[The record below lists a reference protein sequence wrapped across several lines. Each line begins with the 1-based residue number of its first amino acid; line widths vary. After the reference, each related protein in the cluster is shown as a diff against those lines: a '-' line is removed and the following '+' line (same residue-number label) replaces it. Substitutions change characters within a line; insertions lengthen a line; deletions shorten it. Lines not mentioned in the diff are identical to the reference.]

1 VPRGAYDVQ
10 VDAAPLI
17 GRADAMAAVRSAVTR
32 AAEGSGGILLVVGE
46 AGVGKSRLLTE
57 AVRLA
62 RGHGVQVLSGRATE
76 FGGAYRPLVEAL
88 LRGGADDL
96 DPGTVPA
103 PYRTALGRLLPG
115 WATGVVNGPEPSIDP
130 VLLLGEAVVRVLDAL
145 VGGPCLLVLEDLH
158 WADAD
163 TLAMLAYLADRLSDL
178 PLLVAASAR
187 DDEPGATAV
196 DRLATSPGV
205 HTVTLS
211 RLGPAALAALAGTRA
226 AGRLREDELAA
237 LVARADG
244 LPLLAEEL
252 VDEAVRTATAS
263 TSPPVPRTMAALVRR
278 RLSLLDPCAHR
289 CLCAAAVAGT
299 DPDWELLPA
308 VVGQPEDVVL
318 AAARAAADAHLLR
331 EDAGRLRWRHALMRE
346 AVVTGLLPP
355 ERAALARRVAEAL
368 LARGRHDD
376 VARAAELLAAGHER
390 DRAATLFLELAR
402 QDRTTGALHRA
413 EQLLDQAARTGAV
426 PAAVAIE
433 RVTVLTATGRVG
445 DALDAGVAA
454 LPSATGE
461 RHAEL
466 CLRLAR
472 TAVTAR
478 RWRDAD
484 AYVERAGRPDDPR
497 SLLLAADSAFGAGDV
512 ERAGPLAA
520 AAVTRAE
527 RSGVPAV
534 LCEALDI
541 AGRVERLRSPP
552 AARAAFSRA
561 AQVAAEHRLVP
572 QQVTA
577 LIGLG
582 TVELLERETSEALPR
597 ARELAVAAGLL
608 GQASAAD
615 VVLFDSI
622 VVQHGPR
629 AVEAP
634 ARALLDR
641 AAWLHLP
648 EAQAGSA
655 FAVALARAA
664 AGDPTGMEA
673 ALARLPVSA
682 AWPDAAPLAAAVRA
696 LPLLLAHDLTGA
708 NATLD
713 AGMSGLVEHRVAA
726 PLHQFGLWALLRTV
740 VDDRGAAARDVLRG
754 LPAALRP
761 ANRGALHYADA
772 IAAGRGGR
780 PDEAVAR
787 FDLGEADL
795 ARVAWLHRLFR
806 LLVLEAAVA
815 DGWGDPVPLLRRDL
829 AEHERVGDHQPART
843 CRDLLKRAGAPTRR
857 GRGTSPVPAAL
868 RAVGVTSREMDVLG
882 LVSAG
887 LTNAEIAGRLYLSP
901 RTVETHV
908 ASLLAKLAAA
918 DRGQLRSRV
927 AALTP

>member
-1 VPRGAYDVQ
+1 
-10 VDAAPLI
+10 VDTAPLI
-17 GRADAMAAVRSAVTR
+17 GRAEALGAVRSAVAR
-32 AAEGSGGILLVVGE
+32 AREGSGGVLLVVGE
-46 AGVGKSRLLTE
+46 AGIGKSRLLTE

-62 RGHGVQVLSGRATE
+62 PGDGVHVLCGRSTE
-76 FGGAYRPLVEAL
+76 SGGAYRPLIDAL
-88 LRGGADDL
+88 LRGGAGDL
-96 DPGTVPA
+96 DPATVPA
-103 PYRTALGRLLPG
+103 PYRAALGRLLPG
-115 WATGVVNGPEPSIDP
+115 WGSAGDGPEPSVDP
-130 VLLLGEAVVRVLDAL
+130 VLVLGEAVVRVLGAL

-163 TLAMLAYLADRLSDL
+163 TFALLEYLADRLRDR
-178 PLLVAASAR
+178 PVLVAASAR
-187 DDEPGATAV
+187 DDEPGSAAV
-196 DRLATSPGV
+196 DRLAAGSAV
-205 HTVTLS
+205 RTVILS
-211 RLGPAALAALAGTRA
+211 RLDPAELAALAGARA
-226 AGRLREDELAA
+226 VGRLRDDQLAA

-252 VDEAVRTATAS
+252 VDEAVRAAGTS
-263 TSPPVPRTMAALVRR
+263 TSVVPRTMTALVRR
-278 RLSLLDPCAHR
+278 RLSPLEPVAQE
-289 CLCAAAVAGT
+289 CLRAAAVAGT

-318 AAARAAADAHLLR
+318 AAARAAADAQLLR
-331 EDAGRLRWRHALMRE
+331 ESEGRLRWRHALMRE
-346 AVVTGLLPP
+346 AVVADLLPP

-368 LARGRHDD
+368 LARGRHED

-390 DRAATLFLELAR
+390 DRAAALFLELAR
-402 QDRTTGALHRA
+402 EDRTTGALRRA
-413 EQLLDQAARTGAV
+413 EQLLDQAARTGAA

-433 RVTVLTATGRVG
+433 RVTVLTAIGHVG

-454 LPSATGE
+454 LPAATGE

-478 RWRDAD
+478 RWTDAE

-497 SLLLAADSAFGAGDV
+497 SLLLAADAAFGAGEV

-541 AGRVERLRSPP
+541 AGRVARLSSPP
-552 AARAAFSRA
+552 AARAAFARA
-561 AQVAAEHRLVP
+561 VQVAAEHRLVP

-597 ARELAVAAGLL
+597 ARELALSAGLL
-608 GQASAAD
+608 GQASAAE
-615 VVLFDSI
+615 VILFDAI
-622 VVQHGPR
+622 VVHDGPQ

-634 ARALLDR
+634 ARVLLDR
-641 AAWLHLP
+641 GARLHLP
-648 EAQAGSA
+648 EVQAASA
-655 FAVALARAA
+655 FGVALARAA
-664 AGDPTGMEA
+664 AGDPAGMES
-673 ALARLPVSA
+673 ALAQLPVPA
-682 AWPDAAPLAAAVRA
+682 LWPDAGPLAAAVRA
-696 LPLLLAHDLTGA
+696 LPLLLAHDLVGA
-708 NATLD
+708 NSMLD
-713 AGMSGLVEHRVAA
+713 AGLTGHVEHRVAA
-726 PLHQFGLWALLRTV
+726 PLHQFGLWALLRTA

-761 ANRGALHYADA
+761 ANRAALHYAEA

-780 PDEAVAR
+780 PDDAAALFAR
-787 FDLGEADL
+787 GEADL
-795 ARVAWLHRLFR
+795 VPLPWLHRLLR

-815 DGWGDPVPLLRRDL
+815 DGWGNPVPLLRRDL
-829 AEHERVGDHQPART
+829 AEHERAGNHQLART

-857 GRGTSPVPAAL
+857 GRGTTPVPGVL
-868 RAVGVTSREMDVLG
+868 RAAGVTSREMDVLT
-882 LVSAG
+882 LVSTG
-887 LTNAEIAGRLYLSP
+887 LTNTEIAARLYLSP

-908 ASLLAKLAAA
+908 ASLLAKLGAT

-927 AALTP
+927 AALTR